1 LPKELSGTWV
11 YRLGPNTLFALHLE
25 AEKDH
30 PDQLQGY
37 LLYPDHFY
45 INSPGG
51 SVLQFSKL
59 TNHSKR
65 ELIVS
70 TEVKEGQVRLEEVSP
85 SAKPENKGSYTVRAV
100 DSTHVALTLFPSLP
114 SLRMERTAD
123 QPQLFDH
130 WDSTRTYSPDDFL
143 TDNPQMASIVAAD
156 QADRKDGM
164 HIDWQAVNIT
174 DGKRRLATKSLLQKG
189 ELHTGHDFENAALVF
204 QHSDKPDDYLLAH
217 ALAMVAVSKGQKGA
231 VWISAATLD
240 RYLQSIGRPQIFGT
254 QFSTLPGKL
263 TTQEPY
269 NRTLVS
275 DSLRGYMGVPSA
287 AAQDA
292 QRKQY
297 DEQRGLAS
305 TPK

>member
-1 LPKELSGTWV
+1 MKWSACKGVLAATAFAVFLVSMVVAQAPSGRKELSGTWV

-100 DSTHVALTLFPSLP
+100 DS
-114 SLRMERTAD
+114 
-123 QPQLFDH
+123 
-130 WDSTRTYSPDDFL
+130 
-143 TDNPQMASIVAAD
+143 DNPQMASIVAAD
-156 QADRKDGM
+156 LADRKDGM